1 MQAKNEV
8 NISVRWI
15 RDWIFDWRDF
25 VVDWRALE
33 SKVRDMMK
41 EKQDYKAWYY
51 VPVVK
56 EGYEQKAQF
65 NEDFGKQGYDVKFA
79 PSSKK

>member
-1 MQAKNEV
+1 
-8 NISVRWI
+8 
-15 RDWIFDWRDF
+15 
-25 VVDWRALE
+25 
-33 SKVRDMMK
+33 MMK